1 MIFKGEFQG
10 KTNKFLL
17 SDISL
22 KNYNP
27 GMNIWDTS
35 MLQNFNINIDR
46 PIGKKLFQ
54 HCRGG
59 RGEGGGIINLKVE
72 TELCHL

>member
-35 MLQNFNINIDR
+35 MLQNFDISRQTNW
-46 PIGKKLFQ
+46 Q
-54 HCRGG
+54 
-59 RGEGGGIINLKVE
+59 KVIS
-72 TELCHL
+72 TL